1 MVNALRRLRAKNA
14 DDAPETQAQTLTQ
27 NQNQVQTQTLNQL
40 QTQTLIRTWRRAVPA
55 LLLSSGLVLSA
66 CSAGVDN
73 DDGSEAASEPGT
85 EPATEPAIDTYVALG
100 DSYAAMASRAG
111 ADDSGDLAADFCRR
125 SPDNYPAVLGD
136 LLAAN
141 TVIDRSCQGAIIDNL
156 TATRDAGGVAV
167 PAQLHALS
175 ETDEGAIDRTVDL
188 VTLTIGGNDIG
199 FGEMVWCAQHA
210 LETAE
215 PSNCGAYMDRK
226 VDTKPVWWKTD
237 YTKFLLR
244 SVPGHPKRRLSPRV
258 IFPCLVHS
266 TTALKLPPFPGLTAP
281 GYKLSSSSSTR
292 LSHRRRRPTTC
303 SSCYPPRP
311 TSILFVPNQSSV
323 GSIFR
328 ARRRDRF
335 RIIRQLPGKL
345 PWRRKSINGSREIDG
360 IIPLVSL
367 P

>member
-1 MVNALRRLRAKNA
+1 MVNAPRRLRAKNA
-14 DDAPETQAQTLTQ
+14 DDVPAPQAQRHTQNQNQLQAQTLTQ
-27 NQNQVQTQTLNQL
+27 LQAQTL
-40 QTQTLIRTWRRAVPA
+40 TRTLTRKWRRAVPA

-73 DDGSEAASEPGT
+73 DDDSEAAS
-85 EPATEPAIDTYVALG
+85 EPAIDTYVALG

-156 TATRDAGGVAV
+156 TATRDAGGVEV

-175 ETDEGAIDRTVDL
+175 ETDEGATDRTVDL

-210 LETAE
+210 LDTAE

-226 VDTKPVWWKTD
+226 VEHETRVVEDRLHEIFAEIRSRAPKAQIIATGYLP
-237 YTKFLLR
+237 LLGAFDDCAEIAAISGPDR
-244 SVPGHPKRRLSPRV
+244 TWLQTV
-258 IFPCLVHS
+258 IQQLNQAVAQAAQAHDVQFV
-266 TTALKLPPFPGLTAP
+266 LPAEADKHTVCAE
-281 GYKLSSSSSTR
+281 
-292 LSHRRRRPTTC
+292 
-303 SSCYPPRP
+303 
-311 TSILFVPNQSSV
+311 PNQRWVDLSGTAT
-323 GSIFR
+323 GSFPFHPTAAGQAAMAQEIYQ
-328 ARRRDRF
+328 
-335 RIIRQLPGKL
+335 RIR
-345 PWRRKSINGSREIDG
+345 
-360 IIPLVSL
+360 
-367 P
+367 

>member
-1 MVNALRRLRAKNA
+1 MVNAPRRLRAKNA
-14 DDAPETQAQTLTQ
+14 DDVPAPQAQRHTQ
-27 NQNQVQTQTLNQL
+27 NQNQL
-40 QTQTLIRTWRRAVPA
+40 QTQTLTQLQAQTLTRTLTRTWRRAVPA
-55 LLLSSGLVLSA
+55 FLLSSGLVLSA

-73 DDGSEAASEPGT
+73 DDDSEAAS
-85 EPATEPAIDTYVALG
+85 EPAIDTYVALG

-156 TATRDAGGVAV
+156 TATRDAGGVEV

-175 ETDEGAIDRTVDL
+175 ETDEGATDRTVDL

-226 VDTKPVWWKTD
+226 VEHETRVVEDRLHEIFAEIRSRAPKAQIIATGYLP
-237 YTKFLLR
+237 LLGAFDDCAEIAAISGPDR
-244 SVPGHPKRRLSPRV
+244 TWLQTV
-258 IFPCLVHS
+258 IQQLNQAVAQAAQAYDVQFV
-266 TTALKLPPFPGLTAP
+266 LPAEADKHTVCAE
-281 GYKLSSSSSTR
+281 
-292 LSHRRRRPTTC
+292 
-303 SSCYPPRP
+303 
-311 TSILFVPNQSSV
+311 PNQRWVDLSGTAT
-323 GSIFR
+323 GSFPFHPTAAGQAAMAQEIYQR
-328 ARRRDRF
+328 IRRD
-335 RIIRQLPGKL
+335 
-345 PWRRKSINGSREIDG
+345 
-360 IIPLVSL
+360 
-367 P
+367 

>member
-1 MVNALRRLRAKNA
+1 MVNAPRRLCAENA
-14 DDAPETQAQTLTQ
+14 DDAPEPQAQRHTQNQNQLQAQTLTP
-27 NQNQVQTQTLNQL
+27 
-40 QTQTLIRTWRRAVPA
+40 TWRRAVPA

-156 TATRDAGGVAV
+156 TATRDAGGVEV

-175 ETDEGAIDRTVDL
+175 ETDDGATDRTVDL

-226 VDTKPVWWKTD
+226 VEHETRVVEDRLHEIFAEIRSRAPEAQIIATGYLP
-237 YTKFLLR
+237 LLGALDDCAEIAAISGPDR
-244 SVPGHPKRRLSPRV
+244 TWLQTVIQQLNQAVAQAAKAHDVQFVLPAEADKHTVCAEPEQRWVDLSGTATGSFPYHPTAAGQAAMAQEIYQRIPR
-258 IFPCLVHS
+258 
-266 TTALKLPPFPGLTAP
+266 
-281 GYKLSSSSSTR
+281 
-292 LSHRRRRPTTC
+292 
-303 SSCYPPRP
+303 
-311 TSILFVPNQSSV
+311 
-323 GSIFR
+323 
-328 ARRRDRF
+328 D
-335 RIIRQLPGKL
+335 
-345 PWRRKSINGSREIDG
+345 
-360 IIPLVSL
+360 
-367 P
+367 

>member
-1 MVNALRRLRAKNA
+1 MVNAPRRLRAKNA
-14 DDAPETQAQTLTQ
+14 DDVPAPQAQRHTQNQNQLQAQTLTQ
-27 NQNQVQTQTLNQL
+27 LQAQTL
-40 QTQTLIRTWRRAVPA
+40 TRTLTRKWRRAVPA

-73 DDGSEAASEPGT
+73 DDDSEAAS
-85 EPATEPAIDTYVALG
+85 EPAIDTYVALG

-156 TATRDAGGVAV
+156 TATRDAGGVEV

-175 ETDEGAIDRTVDL
+175 EIDEGATDRTVDL

-210 LETAE
+210 LDTAE

-226 VDTKPVWWKTD
+226 VEHETRVVEDRLHEIFAEIRSRAPKAQIIATGYLP
-237 YTKFLLR
+237 LLGAFDDCAEIAAISGPDR
-244 SVPGHPKRRLSPRV
+244 TWLQTV
-258 IFPCLVHS
+258 IQQLNQAVAQAAQAHDVQFV
-266 TTALKLPPFPGLTAP
+266 LPAEADKHTVCAE
-281 GYKLSSSSSTR
+281 
-292 LSHRRRRPTTC
+292 
-303 SSCYPPRP
+303 
-311 TSILFVPNQSSV
+311 PNQRWVDLSGTAT
-323 GSIFR
+323 GSFPFHPTAAGQAAMAQEIYQ
-328 ARRRDRF
+328 
-335 RIIRQLPGKL
+335 RIR
-345 PWRRKSINGSREIDG
+345 
-360 IIPLVSL
+360 
-367 P
+367 